1 MARYHG
7 NDTVNP
13 GFYWNPAKWEITT
26 IEKKGTVLPGG
37 EELSYHRIPLPLVL
51 MLGPILGAAY
61 VMFLPLIGFGLFFGF
76 LGKKALTHVNRA
88 AAKLTAPVKQER

>member
-7 NDTVNP
+7 DNTVNP

-26 IEKKGTVLPGG
+26 IKKKGTALPGA
-37 EELSYHRIPLPLVL
+37 EQINYHRIPLPLVL

-76 LGKKALTHVNRA
+76 LGKKVFARMNRA
-88 AAKLTAPVKQER
+88 AAKLAEPVKQER